1 MIVDEL
7 ILKLQADLQDVKK
20 ALKNVESEA
29 AKTGKEA
36 GSQMGKAAGASFGD
50 VFNAIAG
57 AAVANTVK
65 GFFSRAATE
74 FNKMEAAFLRVDSIA
89 KGLDRKSVV

>member
-36 GSQMGKAAGASFGD
+36 GAQMGKGTAKVWSMSAAPS
-50 VFNAIAG
+50 AIDG
-57 AAVANTVK
+57 EGSDQTPQC
-65 GFFSRAATE
+65 GHH
-74 FNKMEAAFLRVDSIA
+74 
-89 KGLDRKSVV
+89 